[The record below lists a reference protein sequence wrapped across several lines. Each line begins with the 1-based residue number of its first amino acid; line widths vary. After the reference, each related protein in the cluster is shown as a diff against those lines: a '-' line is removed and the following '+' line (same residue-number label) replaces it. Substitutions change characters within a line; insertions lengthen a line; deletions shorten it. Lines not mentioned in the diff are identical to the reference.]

1 MAFNS
6 NSISL
11 KIFMVSILFEIE
23 KGHFYMRRLTVILLM
38 FDKINEIKNIT
49 YEKFITKKNLL
60 NYSIKF

>member
-23 KGHFYMRRLTVILLM
+23 KGHFHMRRLTVILLM